1 MGCMNRKELSKLKLG
16 ERVRPRTVTG
26 PNRTKQ
32 EFAQESDINYIMER
46 YRVTGQLP
54 AGGSRAAVFADV
66 SEIGSFANVLE
77 RVHAAE
83 VSFNSLPA
91 SLRSRFRN
99 DPVQLIEFLQDSRN
113 RVEAVKLGLIPK
125 KEEVSPVP
133 APEDPAKSNTPKA

>member
-1 MGCMNRKELSKLKLG
+1 MGCMNRKELFKLKLG

-83 VSFNSLPA
+83 DSFNSLPA

-113 RVEAVKLGLIPK
+113 RDEAVKLGLIPK

-133 APEDPAKSNTPKA
+133 APEGPAKSNTPKA